1 MIFHNNKLVGIG
13 AMKLAAPRHVHEM
26 QTDPL
31 HGKTHVLEWREY
43 FPNGVG
49 YVYTHRIGPF
59 PQTSKVELAYP
70 HKNPRKKVTMNY
82 VDGLLGYVWVPAEIA
97 ALVDK
102 DNLDAAP
109 GGITWSED
117 LGDGHVFGFDR
128 VQDAM
133 ENDVFGC
140 PKEWDIERVKGA
152 VHKLYDEMMTKAR
165 DAADV

>member
-1 MIFHNNKLVGIG
+1 MCI
-13 AMKLAAPRHVHEM
+13 R
-26 QTDPL
+26 D
-31 HGKTHVLEWREY
+31 R
-43 FPNGVG
+43 
-49 YVYTHRIGPF
+49 
-59 PQTSKVELAYP
+59 
-70 HKNPRKKVTMNY
+70 
-82 VDGLLGYVWVPAEIA
+82 AEIA

-140 PKEWDIERVKGA
+140 PKEWDIARVKGA

-165 DAADV
+165 DAAKEKQE